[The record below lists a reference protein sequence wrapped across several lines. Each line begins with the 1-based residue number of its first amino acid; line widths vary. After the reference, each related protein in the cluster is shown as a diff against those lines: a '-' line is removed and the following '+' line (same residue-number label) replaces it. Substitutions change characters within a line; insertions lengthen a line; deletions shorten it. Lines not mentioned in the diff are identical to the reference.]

1 MAPRFQIFA
10 LLSIIVFSVSGFA
23 LAASRTM
30 ETKAN
35 DLLIKKWTTEEGLP
49 QNTVTSIVQ
58 TDDGYIWLGTFG
70 GLARFDGIKFTIF
83 DSTNS
88 PGLGSNRILS
98 LYEDRRKRLW
108 IGTETGEIYT
118 LIDGEFIELKSDQEF
133 KRRTVWQFV
142 EDDEGRLY
150 IASDAGL
157 ERLGFREDGSVIPES
172 VTIISRIRAFKL
184 AKGPDNSI
192 WISSGRPLLVQGDQ
206 LVRADLLGMNVPNN
220 ILQMEFSENGR
231 MLIETT
237 SSLGWM
243 DGGNYSPI
251 PVPKNLESLGGC
263 TPAFK
268 NNDLWCQEGNRLHEF
283 KGGEIVSH
291 DLGTYVTAGSRAV
304 FFDNEDNIWLATE
317 SDGLVRLT
325 RRKIAL
331 VGDFTD
337 FDVWG
342 RYSIAEDAAGAVWL
356 AGHDLL
362 KVEGTKVEKTGVST
376 EAGIPELITAIAFDR
391 DNVLWAGG
399 LQGLY
404 TLDDGKITF
413 RRQFGTSRVNS
424 LFFDRQSTLWIGT
437 DEGLWKLQNGAYTH
451 FTTNDGLAGNSVHY
465 ITQTKDETIWI
476 GTIGGV
482 SKLRD
487 GRFENI
493 TPDDGLSGN
502 YVREILE
509 DDEGTIW
516 IGTYGGG
523 INRLRDGKLHAI
535 TTSNGLQDNFVSRI
549 LVDDENKFWILGN
562 LGIFSVDR
570 AELNAV
576 ADQTKFSLIGSRFG
590 VADGMK
596 SSEASGGHQLA
607 GIRSR
612 DGRMWFPMIKDVVII
627 DPKLTNRTAPRVVIE
642 EAATRSRDGRVD
654 SVSMKID
661 GSNSISIP
669 TGQRDLE
676 IRFTGLS
683 FTKPESTRF
692 YYKLDGVDSDWT
704 DAGTRR
710 AAFYPFIPP
719 GGYTFQVRAVS
730 ANGVVSANTAVLSV
744 VVEKYFW
751 QTWWFTAAVL
761 FAAMFV
767 GILFYQYKRDQIE
780 ARRLRDVEFAKQ
792 LLNGQETERRRIATE
807 LHDGLGQNLLIL
819 KNWAQLGLDAA
830 EDPAEVRGHLRQI
843 YETAAQSLDE
853 TRAIVRNLS
862 PRNLKRFGLTE
873 AIRNMAEQ
881 LQNSTGV
888 LFECSIENIDGLFPE
903 ESELSIFRIIQEC
916 LNNIV
921 KHSESPR
928 GSVTIIRLDDVVSM
942 IIADYGKGFATK
954 QYFESDCPTR
964 GFGVQSVM
972 QRVKLLGGEINID
985 SDTSEGTKI
994 RIRLRK

>member
-1 MAPRFQIFA
+1 MVLRIHTLA
-10 LLSIIVFSVSGFA
+10 LLGLLFVAFAHSV
-23 LAASRTM
+23 LAKEARAR
-30 ETKAN
+30 ERPN
-35 DLLIKKWTTEEGLP
+35 DFLITKWTTDDGLP
-49 QNTVTSIVQ
+49 QSTVTSIVQ
-58 TDDGYIWLGTFG
+58 TSDGYIWLGTFG

-88 PGLGSNRILS
+88 PGLASNRILS

-108 IGTETGEIYT
+108 IGTETGEVYT
-118 LIDGEFIELKSDQEF
+118 LIDGEFVELKSDQEF

-192 WISSGRPLLVQGDQ
+192 WTSSGRPLLVQGDQ

-220 ILQMEFSENGR
+220 ILDLKFSENGR

-251 PVPKNLESLGGC
+251 PGPENLASLGGC

-331 VGDFTD
+331 VGDLTD

-362 KVEGTKVEKTGVST
+362 KVEGTKVEKTGVLT

-509 DDEGTIW
+509 DGEGTIW

-596 SSEASGGHQLA
+596 SSEASGGHQPA
-607 GIRSR
+607 GIRTR

-627 DPKLTNRTAPRVVIE
+627 DPKLTSKTAPKVVIE
-642 EAATRSRDGRVD
+642 EAATRSVDGRAD

-710 AAFYPFIPP
+710 TAFYPFIPP
-719 GGYTFQVRAVS
+719 GSYTFQVKAVS

-744 VVEKYFW
+744 VVDKYFW
-751 QTWWFTAAVL
+751 QTWWFTAVVL

-792 LLNGQETERRRIATE
+792 LLNAQETERGRIATE

-843 YETAAQSLDE
+843 SETAAQSIDE
-853 TRAIVRNLS
+853 ARAIVRNLS
-862 PRNLKRFGLTE
+862 PQNLKRFGLTE
-873 AIRNMAEQ
+873 AIRNMVEQ
-881 LQNSTGV
+881 LQSSTGV
-888 LFECSIENIDGLFPE
+888 LFNVSIENIDGIYPDE
-903 ESELSIFRIIQEC
+903 GELSIYRIVQEC

-921 KHSESPR
+921 RHSESPR
-928 GSVTIIRLDDVVSM
+928 GDIKITRSSDELSIIIS
-942 IIADYGKGFATK
+942 DYGKGFRTNA
-954 QYFESDCPTR
+954 YLGSDESQR
-964 GFGVQSVM
+964 GFGVRSII
-972 QRVKLLGGEINID
+972 QRVQLLGGEVNFE
-985 SDTSEGTKI
+985 SRMSEGTTI
-994 RIRLRK
+994 RIKLYR